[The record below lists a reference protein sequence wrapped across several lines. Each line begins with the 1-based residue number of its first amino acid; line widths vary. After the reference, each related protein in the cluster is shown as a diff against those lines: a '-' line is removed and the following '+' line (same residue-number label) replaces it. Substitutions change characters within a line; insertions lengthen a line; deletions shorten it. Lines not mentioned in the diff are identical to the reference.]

1 MSGKESEPMTGPET
15 MPPSPAYREAQTRF
29 HEVMAHARGPWK
41 GRLRQACRAVQSY
54 APEIRAWLAQDDP
67 DLRRAM
73 GLSERPA
80 QRRLL

>member
-1 MSGKESEPMTGPET
+1 MTGPET

-29 HEVMAHARGPWK
+29 HEAMGRARGPWR

-54 APEIRAWLAQDDP
+54 APEIREWLAADDV
-67 DLRRAM
+67 DLRAMM
-73 GLSERPA
+73 GLGERPA